1 MKKITFAIPSFF
13 DASEIR
19 EMLSFAFQTLLVAYL
34 SFFLL
39 ENLKPGFVSGYMDLS
54 IWFWAAIISG
64 LLSALWPHVVVMKTA
79 ASRQRR
85 WVDTVT
91 LALLALGTGGYLWY
105 KLATLGVAGK
115 SIAIVSALL
124 VIGLN
129 SIGWDDRE
137 ETDR

>member
-1 MKKITFAIPSFF
+1 MKKITFAIPSLF

-19 EMLSFAFQTLLVAYL
+19 EMVSFSFQTLLVTYL
-34 SFFLL
+34 GFFLL
-39 ENLKPGFVSGYMDLS
+39 ENLKPGFVSGYMDLGV
-54 IWFWAAIISG
+54 WFWAAIISG
-64 LLSALWPHVVVMKTA
+64 LLSALWPHIVVVESA
-79 ASRQRR
+79 AGRRRR
-85 WVDTVT
+85 WVDMVA

>member
-1 MKKITFAIPSFF
+1 MKKITFAIPSLF

-19 EMLSFAFQTLLVAYL
+19 EMVSFAFQTLLVTYL
-34 SFFLL
+34 GFFLL
-39 ENLKPGFVSGYMDLS
+39 ENLKPGFVSGYMDLG
-54 IWFWAAIISG
+54 IWFWAAMISG
-64 LLSALWPHVVVMKTA
+64 LLSALWPHIVVVDTA

-85 WVDTVT
+85 WVDMVT

>member
-19 EMLSFAFQTLLVAYL
+19 EIVSFAFQTLLVTYL
-34 SFFLL
+34 GFFLL
-39 ENLKPGFVSGYMDLS
+39 ENLKPGFVSGYMDLG
-54 IWFWAAIISG
+54 IWFWAAMISG
-64 LLSALWPHVVVMKTA
+64 LLSALWPHVVVMNPATD
-79 ASRQRR
+79 RQPR
-85 WVDTVT
+85 WLNALT
-91 LALLALGTGGYLWY
+91 LGLLALGTGGYLWY

-115 SIAIVSALL
+115 SIAVLSALL